1 MVYGNLY
8 NKCKGTDIYSQFKSE
23 VDISDSLV
31 EEDVIFESDN
41 DTSLY
46 VEALSLILS
55 ENNNFNFIIEESFG
69 DRLVNQL
76 KRLDP
81 TSILST
87 IVEKFISILKALWNQ
102 FEALCIGILSKA
114 GAIKRYKNS
123 ILKLSEA
130 ITYNAPHYN
139 YTNIREDKSRTD
151 FDTEINARYDLFL
164 SNLNSI
170 KSLSSF
176 GDIQSKIE
184 DINTT
189 FDDGVFYYDSLR
201 GKIIGKE
208 TCVKDNYAKELYKY
222 FRDGQSEPIEEDI
235 ISVDTIKTKLNNL
248 ETTKNTKAISKTRAD
263 VEKQANKMKAKYRST
278 KLTDYIGNNEKST
291 EIESLYKK
299 CIQLHITNT
308 QEICNTYLQYYAAKL
323 DAAKEEYSND
333 IKILYRAAQEAV
345 RKGL

>member
-8 NKCKGTDIYSQFKSE
+8 NKYKGTDIYSQFKSE

-46 VEALSLILS
+46 VESLTLILS
-55 ENNNFNFIIEESFG
+55 ENNNFNIIFKESFG

-139 YTNIREDKSRTD
+139 YTNIKNT
-151 FDTEINARYDLFL
+151 FPLFL
-164 SNLNSI
+164 VLSNEN
-170 KSLSSF
+170 F
-176 GDIQSKIE
+176 Q
-184 DINTT
+184 NP
-189 FDDGVFYYDSLR
+189 
-201 GKIIGKE
+201 
-208 TCVKDNYAKELYKY
+208 LYL
-222 FRDGQSEPIEEDI
+222 FL
-235 ISVDTIKTKLNNL
+235 KLN
-248 ETTKNTKAISKTRAD
+248 
-263 VEKQANKMKAKYRST
+263 
-278 KLTDYIGNNEKST
+278 
-291 EIESLYKK
+291 LY
-299 CIQLHITNT
+299 L
-308 QEICNTYLQYYAAKL
+308 
-323 DAAKEEYSND
+323 
-333 IKILYRAAQEAV
+333 
-345 RKGL
+345 